1 VRDSQRAM
9 GARRTFGA
17 SIGEALQGLEPAL
30 APPAIERWCGVR
42 GCVCVPSRRPRA
54 HATGR
59 RALSLL
65 LRGHM
70 WAHLRKPPAGR
81 SQRVGLVKR
90 RGVRAVHV
98 GCTARRREGGQASAG
113 SRRDGCTRDGPGRG
127 PRTPPTR
134 SRTTSA
140 IIRPAR
146 EGGRG
151 VVRRGA
157 VRRGVV
163 RRGAWRGRGESGRP
177 IRVELHS
184 VHAARRL
191 HNCRRLPRF
200 HQLESRAGTRRR
212 VLRVCCGCAARCA
225 GEWGVPGGSR
235 RLRSPHRAVHVSTG
249 LEKITQSWSSSSALA

>member
-1 VRDSQRAM
+1 M
-9 GARRTFGA
+9 
-17 SIGEALQGLEPAL
+17 
-30 APPAIERWCGVR
+30 
-42 GCVCVPSRRPRA
+42 CVCSEQTSQSTCHGQTRTLPFAARA
-54 HATGR
+54 Y
-59 RALSLL
+59 
-65 LRGHM
+65 M